1 MLNFFEIVG
10 DWIWFI
16 LGFLLL
22 GLELIVSGV
31 FLMWFGIAALIT
43 GLIIWLLQSHLPI
56 FSAWQTQIVIF
67 LLFSVITV
75 IIGVKFN
82 RLNKTT
88 DTPFLNNRTE
98 ELIGYTA
105 TLEEPIINGKG
116 RLRIG
121 DSLWNIIG
129 PDLAAGTT
137 VRIKSY
143 QNGFFEVENI
153 G

>member
-1 MLNFFEIVG
+1 MLEFFEMLG
-10 DWIWFI
+10 DWLWFV
-16 LGFLLL
+16 LSFLLL
-22 GLELIVSGV
+22 SLELVVTGV
-31 FLMWFGIAALIT
+31 FLMWFGLASLIT
-43 GLIIWLLQSHLPI
+43 GFVVWLLQPYLPVL
-56 FSAWQTQIVIF
+56 SAWQTQLFIF
-67 LLFSVITV
+67 LIFSVITV
-75 IIGVKFN
+75 LIGAKFN
-82 RLNKTT
+82 RKNKVT

-105 TLEEPIINGKG
+105 TLEEPIKNGKG

-143 QNGFFEVENI
+143 NNGFFEVENI